1 MDKLLPI
8 LEPMSIYEV
17 YCYFSTMATT
27 LYKETYK
34 EYVTEFNK
42 CSQSLSNEDKQIV
55 SMLMENIEGKLPPF
69 GDLMNIMNH
78 YINQMDTGDKA
89 ESLKIRLYLS
99 FYSLKKYQ
107 EEQQAVID
115 MFNTYV
121 WDHRDPIEVNAFFDG
136 LDKME
141 SDFLKFVKQ
150 NPEIDNAKDLWDEF
164 AKQNNYQQLDKLKA
178 QIVSVLY

>member
-1 MDKLLPI
+1 MPI

-17 YCYFSTMATT
+17 YCYFSQLATT
-27 LYKETYK
+27 LYKDTYQ
-34 EYVTEFNK
+34 EYITEFNE
-42 CSQSLSNEDKQIV
+42 CFETLSNEDKEIV
-55 SMLMENIEGKLPPF
+55 TILIENIQGKLPPF
-69 GDLMNIMNH
+69 GDLMDIINH
-78 YINQMDTGDKA
+78 YINQMDIG
-89 ESLKIRLYLS
+89 EPLKIRLYLS
-99 FYSLKKYQ
+99 FYPLKKYQ

-121 WDHRDPIEVNAFFDG
+121 WEHRDPDEVNAFFDG

-150 NPEIDNAKDLWDEF
+150 HPDIDNAKDLWDKF
-164 AKQNNYQQLDKLKA
+164 SKQNNYQQLDKLKA